1 MFDDNKKVISIHQP
15 NYIPW
20 LGYFY
25 KIYLSD
31 IFVFLDD
38 AQFSN
43 EGMHNWHYIK
53 TPQGPLRMKIPVQQK
68 LGDKINE
75 VRTKDELG
83 WKQKHL
89 KAIVINYKKSLY
101 FEEIYNDFSSL
112 LLESYPNLASMNKHL
127 IIHVCKKF
135 GIKTKI
141 IESSSLNIYTS
152 SEQKVIDIVNALNG
166 TDYYSG
172 LGAKAYQNEDN
183 FIKRNIH
190 LTYIQYLPYSYKQLW
205 GDFRQNVSV
214 LDYMMNCGY
223 NWEDVIKSQK
233 SYL

>member
-152 SEQKVIDIVNALNG
+152 SEQKVIDIVSSLNG

-172 LGAKAYQNEDN
+172 IGAKAYQNEDN
-183 FIKRNIH
+183 FIKRNIR
-190 LTYIQYLPYSYKQLW
+190 LTYMQYLPYSYKQLW
-205 GDFRQNVSV
+205 GDFRPNVSV

-233 SYL
+233 SCL